1 MQTSVP
7 VPALAIESVT
17 KRFGAITAVDNVSL
31 EIRPGEVLALL
42 GPNGAG
48 KTTLLD
54 MVLGFAEPNTGSI
67 HAFGETPKRAA
78 SNGHIGAVLQDGGL
92 LDDLTVGE
100 TIKMI
105 AACHYSH
112 APVADVMRRA
122 GVAHFISRK
131 IKKCSGGQKQR
142 LRFALALLT
151 DPQLLILDEP
161 TAGLDAT
168 ARREFWD
175 TMHAEAKRGR
185 TIVFATHYLRE
196 ADDYADRVVLMSQGR
211 VIADG
216 SVDDMT
222 AGLQRKLSAQ
232 WISETDPYDWAAT
245 AGLTPEQVDYDTKLQ
260 RIRIATPDTDR
271 IAEQLLAA
279 KVIRHLN
286 IVQPGIE
293 EAFFSLTESTG
304 QEVTS

>member
-1 MQTSVP
+1 MQTSVS
-7 VPALAIESVT
+7 VPAIAIESVT
-17 KRFGAITAVDNVSL
+17 KRFGDITAVDDVSL

-54 MVLGFAEPNTGSI
+54 MVLGFAEPTAGSI
-67 HAFGETPKRAA
+67 RAFGDTPKRAA

-131 IKKCSGGQKQR
+131 VKKCSGGQKQR

-232 WISETDPYDWAAT
+232 WISATDPYDWAAT
-245 AGLTPEQVDYDTKLQ
+245 AGLTPEQVDYDAKLQ
-260 RIRIATPDTDR
+260 RVRITTADTDR

-293 EAFFSLTESTG
+293 EAFYSLTEATG
-304 QEVTS
+304 QEVAS